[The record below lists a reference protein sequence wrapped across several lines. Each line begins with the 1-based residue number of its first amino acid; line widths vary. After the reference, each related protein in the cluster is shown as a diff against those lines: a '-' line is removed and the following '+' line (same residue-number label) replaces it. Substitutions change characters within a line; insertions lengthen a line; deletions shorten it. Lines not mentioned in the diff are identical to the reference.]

1 MELDSQDPTGC
12 EVHNTPT
19 NPPGISISLTS
30 PYINIALNTPLLVDS
45 FGSPGS
51 SCCLTLS
58 NGWSDFDFGL
68 ITEKPECETFKTRS
82 GSSTSYCT
90 MRHQKIEQS
99 RKQFVRCSADAGSYS
114 HSRTFKGPTASTTET
129 RPSKYDKKHKATYV
143 R

>member
-1 MELDSQDPTGC
+1 MELYSQDPTGC
-12 EVHNTPT
+12 EVHNSPT

-58 NGWSDFDFGL
+58 NNWSDFDVGL
-68 ITEKPECETFKTRS
+68 ITEKSECETSKTRS

-99 RKQFVRCSADAGSYS
+99 RNLLGAVRMPVHIHIPGHSKDLLHPQQRPDHLNTMKNIKQRM
-114 HSRTFKGPTASTTET
+114 
-129 RPSKYDKKHKATYV
+129 
-143 R
+143 